1 MTSRASLLNFTL
13 MKENFKRFW
22 PIMAGGLAFWLIC
35 GPFALMISKG
45 AGGYSYGVM
54 KSILTHIN
62 PAPILLNILLP
73 AALALACF
81 GYLHKTNSSGVMHA
95 MPFSRASLF
104 VSNYVSGLLM
114 AILPA
119 VVITVCLLFM
129 RGGVDIPVWEGAP
142 RYFTGM
148 NILRFLLE
156 EFTVVSFVY
165 SVAVFAAVISGLG
178 VIHAL
183 TAVALNFIL
192 PVVYLILMGYMDIFE
207 YGFTTGTLVEEIG
220 MRMNPYLLIL
230 DSDGFSAKQVVI
242 YLLISLVIAVLAY
255 VLYRARKL
263 ERAGES
269 YVFRPAKYIIGFL
282 MVFMASSVTGLI
294 FHGELGAAAFIPG
307 FVVGYVVSQMIV
319 NKSTKIFTKE
329 CLMSGLVYA
338 LVIAACICVF
348 RFDLVGYQKRVPD
361 ASRVKEVRIQS
372 NVFDM
377 GLDGLPDT
385 VTDPANIEKVTEFH
399 RLIVSDPANYQDL
412 WQGNYT
418 SMNYSYDSRDYEDPL
433 TRPVSFNI
441 EYTMKNGLPMSRNYT
456 IPAVMLMKDEGMRD
470 VWNSAENGGLYDLLL
485 NIGAVNTDFTLE
497 GYNLTNGSQGEFTN
511 WESYEQDNMSMGT
524 SRLAEKEALLKA
536 IREDVRTYDY
546 DRLFDIYDYSPYI
559 NIHLDCRESCD
570 PSAPEKYIS
579 GNAWNYYDYNDAG
592 QPIYKH
598 TVLDVNVNKSYVHTI
613 EALQN
618 MDLSDDLMKAVE
630 IVLK

>member
-1 MTSRASLLNFTL
+1 MTSRSSCLDLTL
-13 MKENFKRFW
+13 IRENFKRFW
-22 PIMAGGLAFWLIC
+22 PIMAGGFLFWIVC
-35 GPFALMISKG
+35 GPFAL
-45 AGGYSYGVM
+45 ALGGRPYSYGM
-54 KSILTHIN
+54 MSTILRHIN
-62 PAPILLNILLP
+62 PAPIMLNIILP
-73 AALALACF
+73 VALAVAVF
-81 GYLHKTNSSGVMHA
+81 SYLHRTNSAGVMHA
-95 MPFSRASLF
+95 MPYSRKSLF
-104 VSNYVSGLLM
+104 VSNYVSGLVM
-114 AILPA
+114 ALLP
-119 VVITVCLLFM
+119 VLVITLILLAM
-129 RGGVDIPVWEGAP
+129 NTGVKPEYYMDQSSV
-142 RYFTGM
+142 FTFADFA
-148 NILRFLLE
+148 RFFLE
-156 EFTVVSFVY
+156 EFTIITFVY
-165 SVAVFAAVISGLG
+165 SISVFAASISGLS
-178 VIHAL
+178 VIHTL
-183 TAVALNFIL
+183 TAAALNFIV

-207 YGFTTGTLVEEIG
+207 YGFNAGTLLEEVAL
-220 MRMNPYLLIL
+220 RMNPYIRIL
-230 DSDGFSAKQVVI
+230 DDGLSAKEVVI
-242 YLLISLVIAVLAY
+242 YLAIALVITVLAY
-255 VLYRARKL
+255 LLYKARHL

-282 MVFMASSVTGLI
+282 MVFVCSSLTG
-294 FHGELGAAAFIPG
+294 FVFYGQLGVGAFIPG

-329 CLMSGLVYA
+329 CLTSGLVYA

-361 ASRVKEVRIQS
+361 ASRVEKVTIQS

-385 VTDPANIEKVTEFH
+385 ISEPENIAKVTEFH
-399 RLIVSDPANYQDL
+399 RLIVSDPENYQNL
-412 WQGNYT
+412 WLGNYT

-441 EYTMKNGLPMSRNYT
+441 EYTMKNGLPISRNYT
-456 IPAVMLMKDEGMRD
+456 IPAIMLMKDAGMRE

-511 WESYEQDNMSMGT
+511 WESYEQDNMPMGT

-546 DRLFDIYDYSPYI
+546 DRLFDDKDYAPYI

-570 PSAPEKYIS
+570 PSAPEKYDN
-579 GNAWNYYDYNDAG
+579 GTVWTYYDYNDAG
-592 QPIYKH
+592 QPIYRH
-598 TVLDVNVNKSYVHTI
+598 TVMDVNVNKSYVHTL

>member
-1 MTSRASLLNFTL
+1 MMTSRASLLNFTL

-81 GYLHKTNSSGVMHA
+81 GYLHRTNSSGVMHA

-230 DSDGFSAKQVVI
+230 DSDGFSAKEVVI
-242 YLLISLVIAVLAY
+242 YLLIALVIAVLAY
-255 VLYRARKL
+255 VLYRA
-263 ERAGES
+263 
-269 YVFRPAKYIIGFL
+269 
-282 MVFMASSVTGLI
+282 
-294 FHGELGAAAFIPG
+294 AA
-307 FVVGYVVSQMIV
+307 V
-319 NKSTKIFTKE
+319 
-329 CLMSGLVYA
+329 
-338 LVIAACICVF
+338 
-348 RFDLVGYQKRVPD
+348 
-361 ASRVKEVRIQS
+361 
-372 NVFDM
+372 
-377 GLDGLPDT
+377 
-385 VTDPANIEKVTEFH
+385 
-399 RLIVSDPANYQDL
+399 
-412 WQGNYT
+412 
-418 SMNYSYDSRDYEDPL
+418 
-433 TRPVSFNI
+433 
-441 EYTMKNGLPMSRNYT
+441 
-456 IPAVMLMKDEGMRD
+456 
-470 VWNSAENGGLYDLLL
+470 
-485 NIGAVNTDFTLE
+485 
-497 GYNLTNGSQGEFTN
+497 
-511 WESYEQDNMSMGT
+511 
-524 SRLAEKEALLKA
+524 SRL
-536 IREDVRTYDY
+536 
-546 DRLFDIYDYSPYI
+546 
-559 NIHLDCRESCD
+559 
-570 PSAPEKYIS
+570 
-579 GNAWNYYDYNDAG
+579 
-592 QPIYKH
+592 
-598 TVLDVNVNKSYVHTI
+598 
-613 EALQN
+613 
-618 MDLSDDLMKAVE
+618 LSMR
-630 IVLK
+630 